1 MVSKGG
7 VGIFIVLVKN
17 GRDDMNAGIWVFIL
31 VTIGALSGIW
41 VDKAVVITGGVGI
54 SIFVVESTWISPLCG
69 RDDWVDVKIGGLGI
83 VDGII
88 GLLSL
93 DLTVDVVT

>member
-1 MVSKGG
+1 
-7 VGIFIVLVKN
+7 
-17 GRDDMNAGIWVFIL
+17 MNAGFWMLIL
-31 VTIGALSGIW
+31 VTIGASSGTW

-54 SIFVVESTWISPLCG
+54 FIFVVVSSRISSSEG
-69 RDDWVDVKIGGLGI
+69 SDDWVDVITGGLGI

-93 DLTVDVVT
+93 DLTVVVVT